1 MTETLTMQA
10 NPEAPHP
17 GDDMLE
23 LYSLGRLDD
32 TAAAALEEHLLVCPH
47 CQQQLD
53 ELDLF
58 THAARQAARELLE
71 EAAAPTLWDRVK
83 ASLASGFAMPASRWV
98 AAGSLAAVIGLMAP
112 MLRQPAAL
120 TVELAAMR
128 GVESATAAAGHPLT
142 LRVDLTGLPNDNC
155 CEAELVTASGSVMQ
169 HGAVRLDGGQAILTT
184 GQLTAGQYWVRIYT
198 KSGEALRET
207 GLTVR

>member
-1 MTETLTMQA
+1 MKATS
-10 NPEAPHP
+10 EAPHP

-23 LYSLGRLDD
+23 LYSLGRLDE

-58 THAARQAARELLE
+58 AKATRQAARELQA
-71 EAAAPTLWDRVK
+71 EAAMPTWWDRVK
-83 ASLASGFAMPASRWV
+83 STLAPAFAMPVSRWV
-98 AAGSLAAVIGLMAP
+98 SAGALAAALAVMAP

-120 TVELAAMR
+120 TVEMTALR
-128 GVESATAAAGHPLT
+128 GVESSTAEAGHPLT
-142 LRVDLTGLPNDNC
+142 LRIDLTGLPLENC
-155 CEAELVTASGSVMQ
+155 CEAELVKAT
-169 HGAVRLDGGQAILTT
+169 GAVLQRGATRREQTVATFTT
-184 GQLTAGQYWVRIYT
+184 GQLSSGQYWVRLYSST
-198 KSGEALRET
+198 GELLRET